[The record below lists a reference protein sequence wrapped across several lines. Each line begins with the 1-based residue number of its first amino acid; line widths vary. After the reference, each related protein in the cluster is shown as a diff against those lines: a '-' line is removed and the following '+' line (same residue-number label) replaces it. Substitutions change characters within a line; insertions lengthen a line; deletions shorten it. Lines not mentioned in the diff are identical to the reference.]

1 MCKSTMQ
8 LDLEKLVIVYSV
20 WISPFLHVST
30 TFTADLLQPCHPL
43 TFKEGKKLYLKIK
56 FHKTI
61 YTFVLWKKLVFFSTC
76 SPSFLIKG
84 CLTTTKLI
92 SKLRMACHWENT
104 DLKNPGSWWASFWEA
119 GVECGRAGCQVGQWP
134 FISFLLC
141 DEKREKVTHRG
152 RDSGF
157 AD

>member
-1 MCKSTMQ
+1 MFVFTH
-8 LDLEKLVIVYSV
+8 IY
-20 WISPFLHVST
+20 
-30 TFTADLLQPCHPL
+30 TFAYIYICIYTPTHTHAYICEC
-43 TFKEGKKLYLKIK
+43 TCLYLKIK

-92 SKLRMACHWENT
+92 SKLRMACHWKNT